1 MSKCQDVYQEPII
14 MNMQGCVA
22 RIYRPILTEEE
33 RTKRMKAI
41 HKAAEKVLKEAMRG
55 GMNAKKAN

>member
-22 RIYRPILTEEE
+22 RIYRPILTESE
-33 RTKRMKAI
+33 RAKRMKAI
-41 HKAAEKVLKEAMRG
+41 EKAAEKVLKEAMKG
-55 GMNAKKAN
+55 EMNAKVI

>member
-22 RIYRPILTEEE
+22 RIYRPILTEDE
-33 RTKRMKAI
+33 RAKRMKAI
-41 HKAAEKVLKEAMRG
+41 GKAAEKVLKEAMKG
-55 GMNAKKAN
+55 EMNAKVI

>member
-33 RTKRMKAI
+33 RAKRMKAI
-41 HKAAEKVLKEAMRG
+41 YDAAEKVLKAAMRAERSKDG
-55 GMNAKKAN
+55 H